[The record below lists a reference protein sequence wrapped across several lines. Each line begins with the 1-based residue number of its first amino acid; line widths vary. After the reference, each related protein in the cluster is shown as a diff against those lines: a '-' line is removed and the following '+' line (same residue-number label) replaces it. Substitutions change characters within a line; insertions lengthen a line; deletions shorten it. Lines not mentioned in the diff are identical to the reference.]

1 MSGDDM
7 HVIMYKVLAYLYD
20 CMKKGVEPQESRIR
34 PGGDVAGPIPE
45 SYWCEIM
52 AQMADRGLVR
62 GVSVT
67 QLWVDDCPRI
77 SMNKPV
83 VTFRGF
89 EFMRENKMMRDAYT
103 LLKIRQEKS
112 GMPFI

>member
-20 CMKKGVEPQESRIR
+20 CMKKGIEPQGSRIR

-62 GVSVT
+62 GVSVMWSDNAPT
-67 QLWVDDCPRI
+67 
-77 SMNKPV
+77 V
-83 VTFRGF
+83 VLARPTVTLEGV
-89 EFMRENKMMRDAYT
+89 EFLQDNSMMRKALDFLKEAKST
-103 LLKIRQEKS
+103 L
-112 GMPFI
+112 PFI